1 MPIQEY
7 VSSSLMHVPNMF
19 RWAMASSAGTFNE
32 EGSDVAARMFA
43 LAGLFPLLPAG
54 QLRQL
59 AESSDAL
66 TVTVDD
72 DSKTVT
78 IEWSAP

>member
-1 MPIQEY
+1 MPVQEY

-19 RWAMASSAGTFNE
+19 RWAMASSADTFNKA
-32 EGSDVAARMFA
+32 GSDVAARMFA

-66 TVTVDD
+66 TVTVNDD
-72 DSKTVT
+72 RKTII
-78 IEWSAP
+78 IEWKD